1 MNKEEAM
8 QQSAITIPPEY
19 VQLIEERKRIRVA
32 SLESRQQADMLEQL
46 ADRISA
52 PETSED
58 LAPLTSQATPPQE
71 VAAALLKLEE
81 ELAHIKQT
89 EAHIQQHQTSIE
101 KIKQRAI
108 ILMVALIGC
117 GVALASALLYFV
129 LHMFH
134 IF

>member
-1 MNKEEAM
+1 M
-8 QQSAITIPPEY
+8 QQSPITIPPEY
-19 VQLIEERKRIRVA
+19 IQLIEERKRIRQAGV
-32 SLESRQQADMLEQL
+32 ESQRQADMLEQL
-46 ADRISA
+46 ADSISA
-52 PETSED
+52 QDTPAA

-89 EAHIQQHQTSIE
+89 EAHIQQHYTTIG
-101 KIKQRAI
+101 KIKQRTL

-117 GVALASALLYFV
+117 GVVLVSTVLYLA
-129 LHMFH
+129 LHMMQ